1 MCLELTFGSFIRGQA
16 MEIYLDQ
23 TCTKKLLE
31 LAHYLLAT
39 CPPCPLYIQS
49 VKQAHW

>member
-1 MCLELTFGSFIRGQA
+1 MCSELTFGSFITDQA
-16 MEIYLDQ
+16 MEIYLNQ

-39 CPPCPLYIQS
+39 CPPCSLYIQS
-49 VKQAHW
+49 VWLLGV